1 MKSASVSSPRL
12 KRLAS
17 QLSSIQISLDP
28 PSPTLKCSP
37 SPSDYLSWTTPQV
50 NTVNSFLR
58 VPGADLPI
66 DQPSGFSS
74 PPPDRRYSF
83 SSTVGDTNTMTI
95 SLSGS
100 YQNLHFPSS
109 KCLKYQSCS
118 YDSDVPLNEYPRPR
132 SAQIY
137 NEHICN

>member
-1 MKSASVSSPRL
+1 MKPASISSPRL

-28 PSPTLKCSP
+28 PSPTLQCSP
-37 SPSDYLSWTTPQV
+37 SPNDFMSWTTPQV

-58 VPGADLPI
+58 VPGADLSI
-66 DQPSGFSS
+66 DQPPGFSS

-83 SSTVGDTNTMTI
+83 ASTVGDTSTMTI

-100 YQNLHFPSS
+100 YQNLQFPSW
-109 KCLKYQSCS
+109 KCLKYQSYS
-118 YDSDVPLNEYPRPR
+118 YDSDTPLSEYPRPH
-132 SAQIY
+132 SAQVSY
-137 NEHICN
+137 LLHD